1 VARPDTV
8 TIAVAGDAGV
18 MFTIQDLMTAVQ
30 ERIPVI
36 VMVFNDRGYGVE
48 RRHQDHLYG
57 RRSGVDILP
66 PDFVA
71 LARAFVA
78 RGVSVDDLSNVGAT
92 LESVL
97 DTDGPVLIEIP
108 NEFRHP
114 GYGSFANW
122 DEEAETRDPG
132 SFPLSNNEIDPQTD
146 QSRQER

>member
-1 VARPDTV
+1 MARPDTV
-8 TIAVAGDAGV
+8 TIAVAGDASV

-30 ERIPVI
+30 EKIPVV

-57 RRSGVDILP
+57 RRSGVDIVP

-71 LARAFVA
+71 LAKAFGA
-78 RGVSVDDLSNVGAT
+78 RGLSVSDLSKVGAT

-97 DTDGPVLIEIP
+97 DTDEPVVIEVP

-122 DEEAETRDPG
+122 DEQEAR
-132 SFPLSNNEIDPQTD
+132 DPQTD
-146 QSRQER
+146 ESRQER